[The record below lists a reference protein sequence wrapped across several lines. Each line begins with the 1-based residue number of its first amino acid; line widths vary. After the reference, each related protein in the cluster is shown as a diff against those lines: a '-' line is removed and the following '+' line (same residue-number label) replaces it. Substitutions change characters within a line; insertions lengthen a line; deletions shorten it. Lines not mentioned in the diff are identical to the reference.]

1 MTDSVTKKGCPKIHI
16 DTSFLREPVR
26 SQEGERRKCMLIR
39 SQDKTA
45 LVKFENIVVDLKLPD
60 SLNVICWSLQ
70 DTQRSGGYFILGK
83 YSTKEKTMK
92 VLDMIQEA
100 YADAELIPM
109 TVPNIGKMFAEASA
123 SKENELLAEAIGK
136 ALMNKMV
143 FQMPE
148 DSEVEA

>member
-1 MTDSVTKKGCPKIHI
+1 
-16 DTSFLREPVR
+16 
-26 SQEGERRKCMLIR
+26 MLIR
-39 SQDKTA
+39 SQNKMS
-45 LVKFENIVVDLKLPD
+45 LVKFENIVVNINNINGKEI
-60 SLNVICWSLQ
+60 ICWSQ
-70 DTQRSGGYFILGK
+70 MNPGEDEYISLGH
-83 YSTKEKTMK
+83 YSAKAKAMK

-123 SKENELLAEAIGK
+123 SKENELLAEAVGK

-148 DSEVEA
+148 NSEVEA